1 MLSLAAPAWLAGLLL
16 LPLLRWWHRG
26 GAPVRALP
34 VARLALWQGAGAAT
48 AAAGVQRPPDPVWR
62 RRALLLAL
70 LCAALAAPQLER
82 PGSRITVW
90 VDDSPSL
97 LAREDGGRRLELA
110 LAQAKAALHVADEVE
125 WRALGAPWQ
134 LAGTRAEQAGPVL
147 AAGAAG
153 MRSNAPA
160 APPMA
165 LLRADRQHWLLTD
178 AVHPSTSLWPAG
190 HVPDRVIQVG
200 TPLHNLGLTR
210 LAARRLP
217 DAPGMLDLLVA
228 WANGGSA
235 IARRTLVLTAD
246 GREVERRDISAEAG
260 AGGSLRLRL
269 NSGLRLEAQ
278 LAPPDRLSSDDRLL
292 LETSVLQ
299 PQPIRLDPRCGPLL
313 QAAVRAHPA
322 LRSVAGPESPRL
334 QILCGDDPAVEGAA
348 VLRLHADRL
357 PAPVT
362 GPLAWDA
369 GLAPVVPLAVD
380 ALRVAGRLQPAA
392 GDQVLLSAGAQ
403 VLAVQRAPRPGDG
416 PRIDTVLDPEAMGRT
431 PDGAW
436 PRLMNRLLEQLIG
449 GPLLDAV
456 ASTGRPAQAVQVTP
470 GTLPA
475 TVSGD
480 QRRSATR
487 TRLDLAPPLLWL
499 ALALLL
505 WELASAA
512 RRLRATTQVSA

>member
-34 VARLALWQGAGAAT
+34 VARLALWQAAAAAA

-97 LAREDGGRRLELA
+97 LAREDGGRRLDLA
-110 LAQAKAALHVADEVE
+110 LAQATAALHSGDEVE

-147 AAGAAG
+147 AAGADG
-153 MRSNAPA
+153 MRSTPPA
-160 APPMA
+160 APPVA

-178 AVHPSTSLWPAG
+178 GVHPAVAQWPIGQA
-190 HVPDRVIQVG
+190 PDRVIQVG
-200 TPLHNLGLTR
+200 TPLDNLGLTR

-217 DAPGMLDLLVA
+217 DAPAMLDLLVA
-228 WANGGSA
+228 WANGGPA
-235 IARRTLVLTAD
+235 GTRRTLVLSAD
-246 GREVERRDISAEAG
+246 GREVARREIHAEAG

-278 LAPPDRLSSDDRLL
+278 LEPPDRLSGDDRLAL
-292 LETSVLQ
+292 DTSVLQ
-299 PQPIRLDPRCGPLL
+299 PQAIHLDPRCGPLL

-322 LRSVAGPESPRL
+322 LRHVAAPESTSL
-334 QILCGDDPAVEGAA
+334 QILCGDGPVLATTA
-348 VLRLHADRL
+348 VLRLYSERL
-357 PAPVT
+357 PTTVA

-369 GLAPVVPLAVD
+369 GLRPVVPLGVE

-392 GDQVLLSAGAQ
+392 GDRVLLSAGAQ

-436 PRLMNRLLEQLIG
+436 PRLMNRLLEQLVG

-456 ASTGRPAQAVQVTP
+456 ASTGRPAEAVQVTP

-480 QRRSATR
+480 HRRGATR
-487 TRLDLAPPLLWL
+487 TRLALALPLLWL

-512 RRLRATTQVSA
+512 RRLRVGP

>member
-34 VARLALWQGAGAAT
+34 VARLALWQGASVSAAV
-48 AAAGVQRPPDPVWR
+48 GVQRPPDPVWR

-90 VDDSPSL
+90 VDDSASL
-97 LAREDGGRRLELA
+97 LAHEDGGRRLELA
-110 LAQAKAALHVADEVE
+110 LAQATAALHAADEVE

-134 LAGTRAEQAGPVL
+134 LAGSRADQAGPVL

-153 MRSNAPA
+153 MRSAAPA
-160 APPMA
+160 APPVA

-178 AVHPSTSLWPAG
+178 AVHPATSRWPAG
-190 HVPDRVIQVG
+190 HAPDRVIQVG

-235 IARRTLVLTAD
+235 SARRTLVLTAD
-246 GREVERRDISAEAG
+246 GREVERREISAEAG

-278 LAPPDRLSSDDRLL
+278 LEPPDRLRGDDRLL
-292 LETSVLQ
+292 LDTSVLQ

-322 LRSVAGPESPRL
+322 LRSVTGPESPSL
-334 QILCGDDPAVEGAA
+334 QIVCGDGPAAEGAA
-348 VLRLHADRL
+348 VLRVHADRL
-357 PAPVT
+357 PARVS

-380 ALRVAGRLQPAA
+380 ALRGAGRLQPAA
-392 GDQVLLSAGAQ
+392 GDRVLLSAGAQ
-403 VLAVQRAPRPGDG
+403 VLAVQRARQPGSG

-436 PRLMNRLLEQLIG
+436 PRLMNRLLEQLVG

-456 ASTGRPAQAVQVTP
+456 ASTGRPAEAVQVTP
-470 GTLPA
+470 GALPA
-475 TVSGD
+475 AAGGD
-480 QRRSATR
+480 PRRSATR

-505 WELASAA
+505 WELASAV
-512 RRLRATTQVSA
+512 RRLRVALRVGP